1 MLTLTDSAGT
11 RLAHMVRQRGLTED
25 VAIRF
30 VYGDDGFTIR
40 PDSERPGDTTFEHG
54 GRRVLLLDKPISE
67 LLANETLGAD
77 GPTLTFRRG
86 VSGSSRRAGRGR
98 CAARQIPNAVRG

>member
-1 MLTLTDSAGT
+1 MLTLTDAAGI
-11 RLAHMVRQRGLTED
+11 RLAHMVRQRGLPVD

-30 VYGDDGFTIR
+30 AYEGSGFTIR

-54 GRRVLLLDKPISE
+54 GRTVLLLDEPISA
-67 LLANETLGAD
+67 LLADETLDAD

-86 VSGSSRRAGRGR
+86 MGK
-98 CAARQIPNAVRG
+98 P